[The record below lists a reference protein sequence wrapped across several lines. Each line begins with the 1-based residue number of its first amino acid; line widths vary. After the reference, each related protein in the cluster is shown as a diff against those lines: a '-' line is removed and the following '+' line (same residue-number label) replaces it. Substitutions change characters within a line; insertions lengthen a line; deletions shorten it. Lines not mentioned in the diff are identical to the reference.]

1 MVKDVQ
7 SGILLYLREYKHGPV
22 PTAEKDYFAVL
33 RGDLALCL
41 SGETSDL
48 NPRGIRFVEFDLSK
62 PTGPSRGL
70 WKDSTGEVWVMDQ
83 WSRPVYVMFDANADG
98 RLIPPDAKAEGSGEL
113 PISVA
118 VFSAGPDGIP
128 GNEDDIT
135 SWRG

>member
-1 MVKDVQ
+1 LVTEVDAGFDEFGHF
-7 SGILLYLREYKHGPV
+7 SLG
-22 PTAEKDYFAVL
+22 
-33 RGDLALCL
+33 RG
-41 SGETSDL
+41 S
-48 NPRGIRFVEFDLSK
+48 
-62 PTGPSRGL
+62 
-70 WKDSTGEVWVMDQ
+70 